1 METMVSSSNNTQ
13 KVIFLWQ
20 KLIWSKQP
28 EGLLST
34 KSLIVISIVI
44 FLIMTLRN
52 GRMYYNN
59 LLSGFLTILLT
70 IISGIIFGKGF
81 EILFRTL
88 HIICSGAY
96 GNVGFSLA
104 DIFISLLFGS
114 IFVIFGPLL
123 LFNKKLYKLLRL
135 LPVDADKGAE
145 PVNEATAVDG
155 HGESEKAGKG
165 AVTVIE
171 LEAATVNEAKTVDG
185 LEESEKAGKGAVT
198 VIELEAA
205 TVNEAKTVDGLQESE
220 KAGKGAV
227 TVIELEAIMANKEL
241 PIVDRLKEMMDYLKL
256 KLEGKLEEIWVK
268 IKVTESEVEAISIET
283 DKKIGWFIKLVPE
296 LIPGVKAE
304 LEEKDKSIQDL
315 VPNLCKKL
323 LSSELNE
330 VKLDKIEAE
339 FEKIQTEL
347 EKYKEMLI
355 KFKAAKEAEFEELE
369 DAYKKHQEML
379 TKEKAEKEA
388 KEKAEKEAEVEKYKE
403 MLTKEKAEK
412 EKIEAEL
419 KAEKEAELK
428 EKTEAELNQVLTGVE
443 AAQKRADEA
452 AEEV

>member
-1 METMVSSSNNTQ
+1 MTKQSSNNISTLTVREKKPTRAYG
-13 KVIFLWQ
+13 KVRFSLVKIVMSLIFGSGLVI
-20 KLIWSKQP
+20 LGYFLLGSKQ
-28 EGLLST
+28 S
-34 KSLIVISIVI
+34 
-44 FLIMTLRN
+44 
-52 GRMYYNN
+52 
-59 LLSGFLTILLT
+59 
-70 IISGIIFGKGF
+70 
-81 EILFRTL
+81 
-88 HIICSGAY
+88 
-96 GNVGFSLA
+96 
-104 DIFISLLFGS
+104 D
-114 IFVIFGPLL
+114 
-123 LFNKKLYKLLRL
+123 KLLRL
-135 LPVDADKGAE
+135 QKSGD
-145 PVNEATAVDG
+145 
-155 HGESEKAGKG
+155 AGKG
-165 AVTVIE
+165 ATPGNEHQTIE
-171 LEAATVNEAKTVDG
+171 DAQPK
-185 LEESEKAGKGAVT
+185 
-198 VIELEAA
+198 AA

-428 EKTEAELNQVLTGVE
+428 EKTEAELNKVLTGVE
-443 AAQKRADEA
+443 AAQKAMEDR
-452 AEEV
+452 